1 MYYAN
6 QSWQMSQGPL
16 LPDAPYYD
24 GYYFHGYAPPYP
36 PHGSSGVMYPFQS
49 SHGHNSMGYYQYPSH
64 HSQLSSAEESAASL
78 SSGGRHNKRRSSK
91 KRGKEKKNLRTTAL
105 AGDNHE
111 SISLLTIKGE
121 LFVFSNVQ
129 NKRIFQSS
137 RPTFARLPFRAGRVV
152 KVAKDQDGS
161 RLVQQ
166 RLAVADSDE
175 VQLVFEEVMPAI
187 EGKSA
192 RVDTGIINCFSISHV
207 TFISTKRIPC
217 RRALE

>member
-1 MYYAN
+1 
-6 QSWQMSQGPL
+6 
-16 LPDAPYYD
+16 
-24 GYYFHGYAPPYP
+24 
-36 PHGSSGVMYPFQS
+36 
-49 SHGHNSMGYYQYPSH
+49 MGYYQYPSH

-207 TFISTKRIPC
+207 TIFISTKRIPC

>member
-1 MYYAN
+1 
-6 QSWQMSQGPL
+6 MSQGPL

-36 PHGSSGVMYPFQS
+36 PHGSSGIMYPFLC
-49 SHGHNSMGYYQYPSH
+49 SHGHNNIGYNQYPNH
-64 HSQLSSAEESAASL
+64 LSQFSSTDESAASL
-78 SSGGRHNKRRSSK
+78 GSQGRHNKRRSSK
-91 KRGKEKKNLRTTAL
+91 KRGKEKKNLRTAAL
-105 AGDNHE
+105 AGDNRE
-111 SISLLTIKGE
+111 YLSLLTIKGE

-129 NKRIFQSS
+129 HKRIFQSS

-166 RLAVADSDE
+166 RLAFADSDE

-192 RVDTGIINCFSISHV
+192 RVDTGIINFFSISHV
-207 TFISTKRIPC
+207 TIFISTKRIPC

>member
-1 MYYAN
+1 
-6 QSWQMSQGPL
+6 
-16 LPDAPYYD
+16 
-24 GYYFHGYAPPYP
+24 
-36 PHGSSGVMYPFQS
+36 
-49 SHGHNSMGYYQYPSH
+49 
-64 HSQLSSAEESAASL
+64 
-78 SSGGRHNKRRSSK
+78 
-91 KRGKEKKNLRTTAL
+91 
-105 AGDNHE
+105 
-111 SISLLTIKGE
+111 
-121 LFVFSNVQ
+121 VFSNVQ

-207 TFISTKRIPC
+207 TIFISTKRIPC